1 MADIEVLRRQE
12 LGTFLRSRRER
23 ITPQQIGLAPGGRRR
38 TPGLRRE
45 ELAQTAGVGVT
56 WYTWLE
62 QGRDINVSA
71 QVMEAVCRA
80 LMLDPDERAHAMTL
94 AGLDDHFI
102 AKECQTV
109 APAVQVM
116 LDQLSPFPASVVNA
130 RFDVLAY
137 NDVYSRLIA
146 DMERDPSRGSQHA
159 VAWPSPLRSGARP
172 WWIGTTRWRTWW
184 PSTGSNMADHMG
196 DNSRSWKEL
205 VAAAERGV
213 TGVRRPLETRRDVQ
227 AIENRTKLVM
237 NPAVGLLR
245 LHHTSYWVGPH
256 SGTRVV
262 VYTPLDDEARRRLEK
277 LSLLGAG

>member
-1 MADIEVLRRQE
+1 MAEIEVLRRQE

-45 ELAQTAGVGVT
+45 ELAQIAGVGVT

-80 LMLDPDERAHAMTL
+80 LLLDPNERAHAMTL

-109 APAVQVM
+109 APAVQIM

-137 NDVYSRLIA
+137 NHVYGRLIA
-146 DMERDPSRGSQHA
+146 DMNA
-159 VAWPSPLRSGARP
+159 IPLEDRNTLWLAFTAP
-172 WWIGTTRWRTWW
+172 EWRTSMVDWDD
-184 PSTGSNMADHMG
+184 TVAHLVAQYRLNMADHMG
-196 DNSRSWKEL
+196 EPSWKDL
-205 VAAAERGV
+205 
-213 TGVRRPLETRRDVQ
+213 VRRLSEASPEFVDLWARRDVQ

-237 NPAVGLLR
+237 NAAVGLLR

-256 SGTRVV
+256 TGTRVV

-277 LSLLGAG
+277 LALLGAG